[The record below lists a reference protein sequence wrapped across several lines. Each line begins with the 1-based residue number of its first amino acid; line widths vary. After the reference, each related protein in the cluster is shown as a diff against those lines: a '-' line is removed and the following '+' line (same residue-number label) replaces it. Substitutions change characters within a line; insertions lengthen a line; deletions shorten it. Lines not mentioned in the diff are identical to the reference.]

1 MTLTWGGIKQLVR
14 LRAVAEQFVVITQD
28 GEEPGKRRDGRGLE
42 GVLEGLIDEVHETVR
57 NADPAL
63 AEEFERIVIGAPD
76 RRLSLIARAAI
87 LTSWLKGAVEAE
99 TLEVRIRV
107 GDEGPRRRKV
117 APGAP
122 VGG

>member
-14 LRAVAEQFVVITQD
+14 LQAVAEQFVAITQE
-28 GEEPGKRRDGRGLE
+28 GEERREGRGLG
-42 GVLEGLIDEVHETVR
+42 GVLEGLIDEVHEIVR

-63 AEEFERIVIGAPD
+63 ADEFERIVIGSPD
-76 RRLSLIARAAI
+76 RRLSLSARAAI

-117 APGAP
+117 ASGAP